1 MKVKK
6 NVEQPK
12 ILSTS
17 NSKNS
22 KETKKEKI
30 QRLWK
35 IRREEEFSDWEVV
48 RKRLKI

>member
-1 MKVKK
+1 MKLKRD
-6 NVEQPK
+6 VEQSK
-12 ILSTS
+12 ISTK

-30 QRLWK
+30 ERLWK

-48 RKRLKI
+48 RKRLNI